1 MSLDVASN
9 LVYATTH
16 AVIVTLDLR
25 TMRILQRLENPRHSG
40 SITCM
45 CMDRKRTWILVG
57 TSSGVLSL
65 WDKRFGLLLKSWQV
79 GRSGAGRTARVHQCV
94 MHPTKGKGRW
104 VMVAVETWKGN
115 PEPTPST
122 LIEVWDIEKTVLV
135 ESFVTRTTA
144 SASEAIPEPE
154 EQTAV
159 DAEPSPAAAIAALV
173 NSRYPGGAAYSSPG
187 FTRRDHG
194 SSQSMQRDDSLPA
207 PSPDVRA
214 MLVGLDFGGYPGM
227 YRSEIVDL
235 SADVPSPSRNRGF
248 MVSGSEDRRVRLW
261 DLSKVERTSVL
272 VSAEPE
278 HERPNYRCV
287 RRGAGAGV
295 VLTDPCVYST
305 VRSSNGAVAS
315 HVETWVQSPSVANQ
329 NNRAPQRMSMITH
342 HQQNLLKSHQDIV
355 TALTCIDA
363 PFRGGIVSGDRAGA
377 LKVWRVGSGD

>member
-1 MSLDVASN
+1 M
-9 LVYATTH
+9 YATTH
-16 AVIVTLDLR
+16 SVIVTLDLR
-25 TMRILQRLENPRHSG
+25 TMRLLQRLENPRHFG

-57 TSSGVLSL
+57 TSSGALSL
-65 WDKRFGLLLKSWQV
+65 WDRRFGLLLKSWQV

-94 MHPTKGKGRW
+94 VHPTKGKGRW
-104 VMVAVETWKGN
+104 VMVAVETWKGS

-135 ESFVTRTTA
+135 ESFVTRTTTT
-144 SASEAIPEPE
+144 ASEPIPEPE
-154 EQTAV
+154 EQTGV
-159 DAEPSPAAAIAALV
+159 DTEQSPAAAIAALV
-173 NSRYPGGAAYSSPG
+173 NSRYPGGAAYANAG
-187 FTRRDHG
+187 FSRRDRG
-194 SSQSMQRDDSLPA
+194 PSQSMQRDDSLPA

-214 MLVGLDFGGYPGM
+214 LLVGLDFGGYSGM

-235 SADVPSPSRNRGF
+235 SADVPSANRNRGF

-261 DLSKVERTSVL
+261 DVSRVERTSVL

-278 HERPNYRCV
+278 HERPSYRCV
-287 RRGAGAGV
+287 V
-295 VLTDPCVYST
+295 VNRVGWSRPDTACST
-305 VRSSNGAVAS
+305 VRSSSGAVTS
-315 HVETWVQSPSVANQ
+315 YVETWVESPSTTNQ

-355 TALTCIDA
+355 TALACIDA
-363 PFRGGIVSGDRAGA
+363 PFRGGVVSGDRAGV